1 MDDDAGTDK
10 VSVNDAIRVWT
21 PWQGRAVVLSMALV
35 AGVCTSSLAPGW
47 IHGTVRAVLTYDVAA
62 LAVLIG
68 YFLFAFRDDQNR
80 TRLRAAQNDPGR
92 NVVLMVAI
100 LSAAAGLAGAISILG
115 KGPNVR
121 TPAELGFAIAV
132 AIASAIIGWF
142 LTHTT
147 YALRYAHL
155 FYRDDGTPCDG
166 LAFPQ
171 TPEPDDYDFLYFSF
185 VIGMTCQVSDVQVN
199 DAGIRRMVL
208 AHGILAFGYNTA
220 ILALGINLI
229 SNLLH

>member
-1 MDDDAGTDK
+1 
-10 VSVNDAIRVWT
+10 
-21 PWQGRAVVLSMALV
+21 MALI
-35 AGVCTSSLAPGW
+35 AGVCTSTFAPGW

-68 YFLFAFRDDQNR
+68 YFIFAFRDDQNR

-92 NVVLMVAI
+92 NVVLSVTI

-121 TPAELGFAIAV
+121 TPSELGFAIAV
-132 AIASAIIGWF
+132 GIAGAIIGWC
-142 LTHTT
+142 LTHST

-166 LAFPQ
+166 LTFPR

-185 VIGMTCQVSDVQVN
+185 VIGMTFQVSDVQVN
-199 DAGIRRMVL
+199 DPGIRRMVL
-208 AHGILAFGYNTA
+208 AHGIVSFAYNTA
-220 ILALGINLI
+220 ILALGVNLI

>member
-1 MDDDAGTDK
+1 MNET
-10 VSVNDAIRVWT
+10 VRVWS
-21 PWQGRAVVLSMALV
+21 PWRSRSVVMTLALV
-35 AGVCTSSLAPGW
+35 VAVCTSFFAPEW

-68 YFLFAFRDDQNR
+68 YFVFGFRDDHKR
-80 TRLRAAQNDPGR
+80 TRLRAQQNDPGR
-92 NVVLMVAI
+92 NIVLCVTV
-100 LSAAAGLAGAISILG
+100 LSVAAGLAGAISILG

-121 TPAELGFAIAV
+121 TPAEMGFAVAV
-132 AIASAIIGWF
+132 AIASAVIGWF
-142 LTHTT
+142 LTHAT

-166 LAFPQ
+166 LNFPQ
-171 TPEPDDYDFLYFSF
+171 TPYPDDYDFLYFSY
-185 VIGMTCQVSDVQVN
+185 VIGMTFQVSDVQVN
-199 DAGIRRMVL
+199 DAGIRKMVL
-208 AHGILAFGYNTA
+208 LHGIVSFGYNTA

>member
-1 MDDDAGTDK
+1 MNET
-10 VSVNDAIRVWT
+10 IRIWT
-21 PWQGRAVVLSMALV
+21 PWHARGVVLAMALI
-35 AGVCTSSLAPGW
+35 AGVCTSTFAPGW
-47 IHGTVRAVLTYDVAA
+47 IHGAVRAVLTYDIAA
-62 LAVLIG
+62 LAILIG
-68 YFLFAFRDDQNR
+68 YFIFAFRDDQNR

-92 NVVLMVAI
+92 NIVLSITV

-115 KGPNVR
+115 KGPSVR
-121 TPAELGFAIAV
+121 TAAELGFAIGV
-132 AIASAIIGWF
+132 AIGGAVIGWS
-142 LTHTT
+142 LTHAT

-166 LAFPQ
+166 LTFPE

-185 VIGMTCQVSDVQVN
+185 VIGMTFQVSDVQVN
-199 DAGIRRMVL
+199 DPGIRRMVL
-208 AHGILAFGYNTA
+208 AHGIVSFAYNTA

>member
-1 MDDDAGTDK
+1 MTET
-10 VSVNDAIRVWT
+10 IRVWT
-21 PWQGRAVVLSMALV
+21 PWQARGVIVAMALV
-35 AGVCTSSLAPGW
+35 AGVCTNAFAPGW

-68 YFLFAFRDDQNR
+68 YFLFGFRDDQNR

-92 NVVLMVAI
+92 NIVLIITI

-115 KGPNVR
+115 KGPNLR
-121 TPAELGFAIAV
+121 TPAELGFAIGV
-132 AIASAIIGWF
+132 AIASAIIGWC
-142 LTHTT
+142 LMHAT

-166 LAFPQ
+166 LTFPR

-185 VIGMTCQVSDVQVN
+185 VIGMTFQVSDVQVN

-208 AHGILAFGYNTA
+208 AHGIVSFAYNTA

>member
-1 MDDDAGTDK
+1 MTET
-10 VSVNDAIRVWT
+10 IRVWT
-21 PWQGRAVVLSMALV
+21 PWQARGVVFTMALV
-35 AGVCTSSLAPGW
+35 AGVCTSSFAPAW
-47 IHGTVRAVLTYDVAA
+47 IHGSVRAVLTYNVAA

-68 YFLFAFRDDQNR
+68 YFVFGFRDDHKR

-92 NVVLMVAI
+92 NVILVVTVLSV
-100 LSAAAGLAGAISILG
+100 AAGLAGAISILG

-121 TPAELGFAIAV
+121 TPAEVGFAIGV
-132 AIASAIIGWF
+132 AIASVVIGWC
-142 LTHTT
+142 LTHAT

-166 LAFPQ
+166 LSFPQ

-185 VIGMTCQVSDVQVN
+185 VIGMTFQVSDVQVN
-199 DAGIRRMVL
+199 DPGIRRLVL
-208 AHGILAFGYNTA
+208 LHGIVSFAYNTA

-229 SNLLH
+229 SSWLH